1 MRRLIG
7 RRFRQNIPFEQIE
20 RAFLLGCA
28 RKYVALLNGQ
38 ISGPI
43 VSLNYFSGLIE
54 EVARLETSPDYW
66 RYLKQRVDR
75 LEQQWASKGT
85 ARVGTQIT

>member
-1 MRRLIG
+1 
-7 RRFRQNIPFEQIE
+7 
-20 RAFLLGCA
+20 LLGCA

-43 VSLNYFSGLIE
+43 VSLKYFSGLIE
-54 EVARLETSPDYW
+54 EVAQLETSPDYW

-75 LEQQWASKGT
+75 LEQQWASKST
-85 ARVGTQIT
+85 ARVGMQTT